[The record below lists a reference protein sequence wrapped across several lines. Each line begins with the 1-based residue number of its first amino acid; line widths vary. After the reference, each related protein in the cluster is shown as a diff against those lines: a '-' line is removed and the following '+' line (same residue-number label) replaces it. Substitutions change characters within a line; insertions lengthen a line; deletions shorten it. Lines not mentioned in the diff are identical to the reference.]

1 MRVALDATYSVGDRL
16 SGVGVYSRQLLDGLA
31 THHAEANYLWC
42 YRPHRFVRSLPLI
55 PPRHVRR
62 RLLLDSWPPACDV
75 FHGLN
80 QRLPVRRAARTVST
94 FHDLFVMTA
103 DYSTP
108 EFRARFAAQAREA
121 AERSDLIIAVS
132 QFTAQQVED
141 LLGVPAARIR
151 VVPHGVPQREPGPP
165 QSERAKTI
173 LSVGALQ
180 RRKNTMRLVEAFERT
195 PPGWKLVLAGSTGF
209 DSERILRRIA
219 ESSRSR
225 DIVQTGYVSDSTRAR
240 LYEEASIFAFPSLDE
255 GFGIPV
261 LEAMAAGA
269 AVLTSHSGAL
279 REVAGG
285 AAMLVDPLDVTSIS
299 DGLAALMSVRA
310 LREQFSAA
318 GYERVARFTW
328 QSAVDQTWNV
338 YRELAASAGGR

>member
-1 MRVALDATYSVGDRL
+1 MKVALDATYSIGDQL
-16 SGVGVYSRQLLDGLA
+16 TGVGVYSRELLNGLA
-31 THHAEANYLWC
+31 AHPGPWLWC
-42 YRPHRFVRSLPLI
+42 YRTHRFLASFRERIPAGCSRRPLFEHFA
-55 PPRHVRR
+55 PR
-62 RLLLDSWPPACDV
+62 AAV

-80 QRLPVRRAARTVST
+80 QRLPAASLRRAAVT
-94 FHDLFVMTA
+94 FHDLFVLTA
-103 DYSTP
+103 GYSTP

>member
-1 MRVALDATYSVGDRL
+1 MKVALDATYSAGDRL
-16 SGVGVYSRQLLDGLA
+16 SGVGVYSRRLLDGLA
-31 THHAEANYLWC
+31 TRHGEANYLWC
-42 YRPHRFVRSLPLI
+42 YRPHRFLRSLPLI

-62 RLLLDSWPPACDV
+62 RLLLDSWPPSCDL

-80 QRLPVRRAARTVST
+80 QRMPARRASRTVST
-94 FHDLFVMTA
+94 FHDLFVLTA

-132 QFTAQQVED
+132 RFTAQQVED
-141 LLGVPAARIR
+141 LLAVPPARIR

-165 QSERAKTI
+165 QSERPNTI

-180 RRKNTMRLVEAFERT
+180 RRKNTMRLVEAFELT

-219 ESSRSR
+219 ESPRSR
-225 DIVQTGYVSDSTRAR
+225 DIVLAGYVSDFTRSR
-240 LYEEASIFAFPSLDE
+240 LYEEAAIFAFPSLDE

-269 AVLTSHSGAL
+269 AVLTSHGGAL
-279 REVAGG
+279 REVAGD
-285 AAMLVDPLDVTSIS
+285 AAMLVDPLEVSSIAE
-299 DGLAALMSVRA
+299 GLTTLMKVRT
-310 LREQFSAA
+310 LREQLAAA
-318 GYERVARFTW
+318 GYERAARFTW
-328 QSAVDQTWNV
+328 ESAIDQTWNV
-338 YRELAASAGGR
+338 YRELAVRVGDG